1 MSKNL
6 QKTVLAALLAALTC
20 VATMVIQIPV
30 AATNG
35 YLHLGDGLV
44 LICGWMLGPWYG
56 ALAAGLGSALA
67 DVLTGYMWYVPAT
80 FLIKGAVALVAA
92 WLLSLMTKHKRSLWL
107 PCLVSS
113 IPAELVMAL
122 GYFTYEAFLLAF
134 LTGDPTTATLAA
146 AISALPAN
154 FVQALSGVVIGT
166 MLMPF
171 LSRLREVIWK

>member
-1 MSKNL
+1 MNKNL

-30 AATNG
+30 VATGG

-56 ALAAGLGSALA
+56 ALAAGIGSALA

-92 WLLSLMTKHKRSLWL
+92 LLLKWIAKNKKTLWW

-113 IPAELVMAL
+113 IPAQLVMSA
-122 GYFTYEAFLLAF
+122 GYFIYEAFLLSL
-134 LTGDPTTATLAA
+134 LTGDTATGTLAA
-146 AISALPAN
+146 AVSALPFN
-154 FVQALSGVVIGT
+154 LIQALAGVIIGT
-166 MLMPF
+166 LLMP
-171 LSRLREVIWK
+171 LLNRLKITA